1 MHCRQ
6 ILAHMNP
13 CGPSVQKEVQPRM
26 AKISA
31 NYEVVFIMDGRL
43 PEEQV
48 AALTEKFKTLVEQN
62 STAMEVEEWGK
73 RRLAYA
79 IDYKTEGYYVYVAFN
94 GASELPKELSRN
106 LGINE
111 NVIRSQIVKLLE
123 KKSSVKPRPV
133 RVAPVSEETPA
144 EAAPAEQA

>member
-1 MHCRQ
+1 
-6 ILAHMNP
+6 MNKYELIYIIDTT
-13 CGPSVQKEVQPRM
+13 VEEAARKELIEKFNGII
-26 AKISA
+26 AA
-31 NYEVVFIMDGRL
+31 NGGEVV
-43 PEEQV
+43 
-48 AALTEKFKTLVEQN
+48 K
-62 STAMEVEEWGK
+62 VEEWGK

-79 IDYKTEGYYVYVAFN
+79 IDYKTEGYYVYV
-94 GASELPKELSRN
+94 ASELPKELSRN

-133 RVAPVSEETPA
+133 RVAPVSEETQA